1 MRKKPINT
9 GFTRFLKDERFI
21 EWKLFPS
28 TELDKYWEDILQRN
42 PEKRKDFE
50 QAERYFRDIVQFS
63 IPVLP
68 QEKKLEAMKRL
79 KQSLRARNRQRVLL
93 RNVSVAAASVALFI
107 ASLFYF
113 QHATDKPG
121 GELTSHDNYIV
132 GNELD
137 SENILFISGNK
148 TATFQGNVD
157 IEMQDD
163 KTARVKSERAEEVE
177 ISMEQHALNKLIVP
191 YGKRSEIVLADGTRA
206 WLNSG
211 STLEFPSTF
220 SGDKREVSLTGEMYV
235 EVAPDSKKRFVV
247 HASGYDITVHGTK
260 FNVSAYSGVPSHV
273 VLVEGSVGLQ
283 AEETREVM
291 LSPNEQAIYSATTG
305 TFETSIVDVLAF
317 TSWKEGYLTFDDT
330 PVTEVLK
337 QIERYYN
344 LSFNLNDAVSFKG
357 ITCTG
362 KIILSENL
370 DNVMATLSL
379 LSGTEYKREN
389 RAIYIYK
396 K

>member
-1 MRKKPINT
+1 
-9 GFTRFLKDERFI
+9 
-21 EWKLFPS
+21 
-28 TELDKYWEDILQRN
+28 
-42 PEKRKDFE
+42 
-50 QAERYFRDIVQFS
+50 
-63 IPVLP
+63 
-68 QEKKLEAMKRL
+68 
-79 KQSLRARNRQRVLL
+79 
-93 RNVSVAAASVALFI
+93 VAVASVALFI

-121 GELTSHDNYIV
+121 GEPAFHDNYIV

-157 IEMQDD
+157 IKMQDD
-163 KTARVKSERAEEVE
+163 KTARVKSERAKEVE
-177 ISMEQHALNKLIVP
+177 ISMEEHAMNKLIVP
-191 YGKRSEIVLADGTRA
+191 HGKRSEVVLADGTHV

-235 EVAPDSKKRFVV
+235 EVASDSKKRFVV
-247 HASGYDITVHGTK
+247 HASGYDINVHGTK

-283 AEETREVM
+283 AEETREVI
-291 LSPNEQAIYSATTG
+291 LSPNEQAIYSTTTG
-305 TFETSIVDVLAF
+305 TFETREVDVLAY

-344 LSFNLNDAVSFKG
+344 LSFNLDDTVSFKG
-357 ITCTG
+357 VTCTG

-370 DNVMATLSL
+370 DNVMTTLSL
-379 LSGTEYKREN
+379 ISGTEYEREN

>member
-1 MRKKPINT
+1 MRKRPTNT
-9 GFTRFLKDERFI
+9 DFTRFLKDERFI

-28 TELDKYWEDILQRN
+28 AELEEYWEDILQRN
-42 PEKRKDFE
+42 PEKREDFE

-63 IPVLP
+63 LPMLP

-79 KQSLRARNRQRVLL
+79 KQSLHARNRRRVLL
-93 RNVSVAAASVALFI
+93 RAVSVAAAAVALFI
-107 ASLFYF
+107 VSLFYI
-113 QHATDKPG
+113 QHATDKLG
-121 GELTSHDNYIV
+121 GEPASHDNYIV

-137 SENILFISGNK
+137 SENILFISGSK

-163 KTARVKSERAEEVE
+163 KTARVKSEQAKDTE
-177 ISMEQHALNKLIVP
+177 ISMEQHAMNKLIVP

-220 SGDKREVSLTGEMYV
+220 SGDKREVFLTGEMYV

-247 HASGYDITVHGTK
+247 HASDYNITVHGTK

-283 AEETREVM
+283 VEEAREVM

-305 TFETSIVDVLAF
+305 TFETREVDVLAF
-317 TSWKEGYLTFDDT
+317 TSWKEGYLTFNDT

-344 LSFNLNDAVSFKG
+344 LSFNLDDAVTFKG

-362 KIILSENL
+362 KIILSKNL